1 MTTVIVM
8 GTCTALAAATT
19 TRERLTGAWTL
30 RLQAA
35 QKSAP
40 ERRSIEIR
48 SGAALSFQPAPN
60 GARRRHAAFPNE
72 MQVHAHLNPSFCDL
86 TPDSPHL
93 TRFQKIEKSPIFYE
107 YLTNILGFFCCNDD
121 TDGSVELR
129 YVGSGIEFPELTDM
143 KNIITSA
150 AVLATLT
157 TVASAADLPR
167 RALPPAPVPLPVFTW
182 TGAYFGINAG
192 YITSTKDVANTAG
205 AIRTSTGIPL
215 GNYSTSVPLQRDGF
229 TGGGQVGYNHQF
241 TPGSGFVVGVEA
253 DAAYTDLRGRNS
265 YKSNLAG
272 TNSFRQSGD
281 YLGTVRGR
289 VGYAFD
295 RTLVYATGGFAYAG
309 QTYRA
314 SLFQTDIQPNY
325 YGSRSRTETGYAVG
339 GGVEYALPT
348 DSFLNFFR
356 SSAVTVKGEA
366 LYYDLGTRT
375 IPVLPTYRNVNAF
388 ATRFQNEGVLGRVG
402 VNYKFGSY

>member
-1 MTTVIVM
+1 
-8 GTCTALAAATT
+8 
-19 TRERLTGAWTL
+19 
-30 RLQAA
+30 
-35 QKSAP
+35 
-40 ERRSIEIR
+40 
-48 SGAALSFQPAPN
+48 
-60 GARRRHAAFPNE
+60 
-72 MQVHAHLNPSFCDL
+72 
-86 TPDSPHL
+86 
-93 TRFQKIEKSPIFYE
+93 
-107 YLTNILGFFCCNDD
+107 
-121 TDGSVELR
+121 LR
-129 YVGSGIEFPELTDM
+129 YVGVGIEFSEPTDM
-143 KNIITSA
+143 KNILTSA
-150 AVLATLT
+150 TVIATLT
-157 TVASAADLPR
+157 TAASAADLPR
-167 RALPPAPVPLPVFTW
+167 RALPPAPVPVPVFTW

-192 YITSTKDVANTAG
+192 YITSTKDVADTVG
-205 AIRTSTGIPL
+205 AIRTSRGTPL
-215 GNYSTSVPLQRDGF
+215 GTYSTAAPLQRDGF
-229 TGGGQVGYNHQF
+229 TGGGQVGYNYQF

-253 DAAYTDLRGRNS
+253 DAAYTDLHGRNS
-265 YKSNLAG
+265 FKSNLAG

-314 SLFQTDIQPNY
+314 SLFQTDIQPNF

-366 LYYDLGTRT
+366 LYYDLGNRT